1 MNAQNS
7 HVMCEHLLG
16 GGGGYLPAI
25 YIYGQHA
32 RLAIEAKKQRTKLTE
47 SRGKGR
53 LISAEWHD
61 LTPVEWRIKQG
72 DIHLMNMPAGREPFS
87 FWIDE
92 REAQALL
99 DVQRD
104 KTTRC
109 LEIPPDGTYWG
120 ARVIKISGLSS
131 RAKKQGTPLHLQRRD
146 TSIDVN

>member
-1 MNAQNS
+1 MN
-7 HVMCEHLLG
+7 EHLLG
-16 GGGGYLPAI
+16 GGEGYLPAI

-32 RLAIEAKKQRTKLTE
+32 RLAIEAKRQRTKLTE
-47 SRGKGR
+47 SRGPRKR
-53 LISAEWHD
+53 ISAEWHD
-61 LTPVEWRIKQG
+61 LSPVEWRIKQG
-72 DIHLMNMPAGREPFS
+72 DIHLMNMSARREPFS

-99 DVQRD
+99 DIQGD
-104 KTTRC
+104 KNTCC

-131 RAKKQGTPLHLQRRD
+131 RAKKQGTTLHLQRRD